1 MEASLVKK
9 SDKLAEETANEAP
22 DVAIADDEETTA
34 VADDQSAELKAEAKK
49 NLDGWQRTLAEFQNY
64 RRRIEREQQDMRE
77 RIQLDVLK
85 TLLPII
91 DDFERAMATV
101 PEEIQEDPWIN
112 GVNLVHSKLTRILE
126 DHNIEPVDPVGEPF
140 DPNLHQAIAMD
151 ESDDVDSGHIIE
163 TMQKGYMS
171 GDIMLRPALVRVAQ

>member
-9 SDKLAEETANEAP
+9 SDKPAEETANEAP

-91 DDFERAMATV
+91 DDFERAMVTV
-101 PEEIQEDPWIN
+101 PDRKS
-112 GVNLVHSKLTRILE
+112 VV
-126 DHNIEPVDPVGEPF
+126 
-140 DPNLHQAIAMD
+140 
-151 ESDDVDSGHIIE
+151 
-163 TMQKGYMS
+163 
-171 GDIMLRPALVRVAQ
+171 

>member
-1 MEASLVKK
+1 V
-9 SDKLAEETANEAP
+9 
-22 DVAIADDEETTA
+22 
-34 VADDQSAELKAEAKK
+34 
-49 NLDGWQRTLAEFQNY
+49 
-64 RRRIEREQQDMRE
+64 
-77 RIQLDVLK
+77 
-85 TLLPII
+85 
-91 DDFERAMATV
+91 TV
-101 PEEIQEDPWIN
+101 PEEIQENPWIN